1 MFFTGTASKNH
12 LSTINDIST
21 KSRSLIQ
28 SRLKEVEEVDKQLK
42 QVLSETKKLTI
53 SIREKLETKLKI
65 NRSLLKIL
73 CQNLQDG
80 VILVNF
86 TGSIVEINQS
96 CKDIFGISRD
106 DLINKDLSYLT
117 SKLRMK
123 KTDGCLFDLSTNFFE
138 ALSHNIFYRL
148 VNDETNVDIESYF
161 RDIMPQNETKL
172 HSNFNNEEREFT
184 ISLSILDNDPD
195 DIDDI
200 TYIIVFKE
208 VLDDR

>member
-1 MFFTGTASKNH
+1 
-12 LSTINDIST
+12 
-21 KSRSLIQ
+21 
-28 SRLKEVEEVDKQLK
+28 
-42 QVLSETKKLTI
+42 
-53 SIREKLETKLKI
+53 
-65 NRSLLKIL
+65 
-73 CQNLQDG
+73 
-80 VILVNF
+80 
-86 TGSIVEINQS
+86 
-96 CKDIFGISRD
+96 
-106 DLINKDLSYLT
+106 
-117 SKLRMK
+117 MK

-161 RDIMPQNETKL
+161 RGIMPQNETKL

>member
-65 NRSLLKIL
+65 NRSSLKML

-96 CKDIFGISRD
+96 CKDIFGISHD

-161 RDIMPQNETKL
+161 RGIMPQNETKL

>member
-1 MFFTGTASKNH
+1 
-12 LSTINDIST
+12 
-21 KSRSLIQ
+21 
-28 SRLKEVEEVDKQLK
+28 
-42 QVLSETKKLTI
+42 
-53 SIREKLETKLKI
+53 
-65 NRSLLKIL
+65 
-73 CQNLQDG
+73 
-80 VILVNF
+80 
-86 TGSIVEINQS
+86 
-96 CKDIFGISRD
+96 
-106 DLINKDLSYLT
+106 
-117 SKLRMK
+117 MK